1 MGSKITANGD
11 SHEMNR
17 RMILVRESYDK
28 PDFVLKSKD
37 MTLLTNVRIVKAMV
51 FPVGTHSCESWTAKK
66 AKH

>member
-1 MGSKITANGD
+1 
-11 SHEMNR
+11 
-17 RMILVRESYDK
+17 MIAAWQESYDK

-66 AKH
+66 AKR